1 MHVNAQILLYCLK
14 HLSRAGNKAKERKEK
29 KIGGF
34 TYSNYNWNPH
44 YMFWT
49 RMTVW
54 FLPNLIWFSLGKW
67 LLSCDE
73 ECVKFQ
79 TTRLFIGTAM
89 DVLNDPNF
97 YNVFDIGFPLLWSS
111 ELWRQKMENVLRSE
125 VESDLSRNR
134 FHDLLSSFQLCLV
147 AQHNLLCHMH

>member
-1 MHVNAQILLYCLK
+1 MHVTAQVLLYCLK
-14 HLSRAGNKAKERKEK
+14 HLSTAGNKAKKRKEK

-34 TYSNYNWNPH
+34 TYSKYNWNLH

-49 RMTVW
+49 RITLW
-54 FLPNLIWFSLGKW
+54 FLPNLIWFSLG
-67 LLSCDE
+67 DE

-79 TTRLFIGTAM
+79 TTRWFIGMAT

-97 YNVFDIGFPLLWSS
+97 DNVFDIGFPLLWSS
-111 ELWRQKMENVLRSE
+111 ELWRQKMENVLRTE
-125 VESDLSRNR
+125 DESDLSRNR

-147 AQHNLLCHMH
+147 VQHNLLCHMH